1 MNVILVAL
9 DASPRAPGVLAAALA
24 AARQQGARLVLLR
37 VAHLPVDLPVSM
49 FTISTDAPLA
59 LLTEEC
65 KRQLA
70 ELSRGVPPELLVD
83 TVVRA
88 GAPWEVICAE
98 AKHRDASL
106 IIIGAHGYGRLER
119 FAGTTAARV
128 IDHADRSV
136 LVVRER

>member
-1 MNVILVAL
+1 
-9 DASPRAPGVLAAALA
+9 
-24 AARQQGARLVLLR
+24 LVLLR
-37 VAHLPVDLPVSM
+37 VAHLPIELPTSL
-49 FTISTDAPLA
+49 FTVSTDAPLA

-65 KRQLA
+65 RRQLA
-70 ELSRGVPPELLVD
+70 ELATAVPPELLVD

-88 GAPWEVICAE
+88 GAPWEVICEE
-98 AKHRDASL
+98 AKRRDASL

-119 FAGTTAARV
+119 FTGTTAARV